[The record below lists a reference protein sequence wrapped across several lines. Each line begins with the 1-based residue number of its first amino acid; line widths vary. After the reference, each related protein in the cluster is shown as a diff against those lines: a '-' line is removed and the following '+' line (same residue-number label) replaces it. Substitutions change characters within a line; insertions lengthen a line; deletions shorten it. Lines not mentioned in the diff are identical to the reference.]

1 MVFKKFMAKLG
12 KGSAQVDLILDQ
24 HQYKLGEQINGQLV
38 ITGGTVEQEI
48 NKIDVDFMM
57 SVRAGEHIQTV
68 LINRFP
74 FPESFKIQP
83 SEKKT
88 YSFSY
93 QLPQNLLLSC
103 NSVSY
108 YFITHLDIAAGV
120 DSTDRD
126 PIDILPPDRLQ
137 NILYAFDR
145 LGFREKHDSRS
156 FDGHMQE
163 FELAPTS
170 MLVNE
175 VEEVE
180 FVAAIAETGIHLLL
194 EVDLRTFFGE
204 KEVKREL
211 WLDNQLLD
219 DQNAL
224 IDYLQQV
231 LLEMVNNPS
240 LYHADKAQFRHKI
253 SGLPGAIGAF
263 AIGLIAMEL
272 LEEAVEDI
280 DEDFFEDDDDDDDD
294 DDEDSLLDFFGD
306 EEEDSLSD
314 FFGDE
319 EED

>member
-24 HQYKLGEQINGQLV
+24 PQYKLGEQINGQLV
-38 ITGGTVEQEI
+38 ITGGTIEQEI
-48 NKIDVDFMM
+48 NKIDIDFMM
-57 SVRAGEHIQTV
+57 SVRLGEHIQTV

-83 SEKKT
+83 SQKKS

-93 QLPQNLLLSC
+93 ELPQNLLLSC
-103 NSVSY
+103 DSVSY

-126 PIDILPPDRLQ
+126 PIDILPPDRFQ
-137 NILYAFDR
+137 NILHAFDR
-145 LGFREKHDSRS
+145 LGFREKYGSRS
-156 FDGHMQE
+156 FDGHLQE
-163 FELAPTS
+163 FELTPTS
-170 MLVNE
+170 MLRNE

-180 FVAAIAETGIHLLL
+180 FVAAVEETGIHLFL
-194 EVDLRTFFGE
+194 EVDLRTFAGE

-231 LLEMVNNPS
+231 LFEMVNNPNQ
-240 LYHADKAQFRHKI
+240 YHADKAQFHHKTA
-253 SGLPGAIGAF
+253 GLPGAIGGF

-272 LEEAVEDI
+272 LEEVVEDI
-280 DEDFFEDDDDDDDD
+280 VEEIFEEDEDD
-294 DDEDSLLDFFGD
+294 DDEDDEDGFFDFFDD
-306 EEEDSLSD
+306 EEED
-314 FFGDE
+314 
-319 EED
+319 